1 MDQGLAALG
10 TFLDQGL
17 PALGHLLYPGLTAL
31 GPKMDLGLPALG
43 TKMYPGQPSP
53 GTRGHAKF
61 GVIQTKHE
69 SVKIKSTVLPK
80 NDDDLD
86 EPCSTCGYI
95 HLINVS
101 TKLHL
106 TVI

>member
-31 GPKMDLGLPALG
+31 GPKMDLGLP
-43 TKMYPGQPSP
+43 SP

-61 GVIQTKHE
+61 GVDLEQMRKESSFQLIVKDNFRKH
-69 SVKIKSTVLPK
+69 ILK
-80 NDDDLD
+80 NNSDV
-86 EPCSTCGYI
+86 S
-95 HLINVS
+95 NV
-101 TKLHL
+101 
-106 TVI
+106 

>member
-43 TKMYPGQPSP
+43 TKMYPGQLAPR
-53 GTRGHAKF
+53 TEVHAEYDYFNADYGLTFAQYLQIMTSLKHNFKF
-61 GVIQTKHE
+61 V
-69 SVKIKSTVLPK
+69 
-80 NDDDLD
+80 
-86 EPCSTCGYI
+86 
-95 HLINVS
+95 
-101 TKLHL
+101 
-106 TVI
+106 